1 MKMCTFALY
10 RVEVCF
16 DSEITGQFNK
26 LMLVAMRWALL
37 PVASHSSYR
46 CKLVVRVGADG
57 GGVENN
63 AGQSRCTTLPRIIVF
78 FQ

>member
-37 PVASHSSYR
+37 PVASHSSYS
-46 CKLVVRVGADG
+46 CKLVVRAGADG
-57 GGVENN
+57 GGRKIMRGRAAVRPCP
-63 AGQSRCTTLPRIIVF
+63 AL
-78 FQ
+78 